1 MKIKSFAGLCLLGV
15 GLLVAASMPV
25 RLNAQVLN
33 IGDEALIEK
42 IRQSDKSYKVVYI
55 FCNYC
60 EVSQVR
66 YPAVVKAARDAK
78 DADVFFI
85 CAQDSLEVAQYAD
98 TCQVKSAMY
107 LINQNRKRKMVS
119 FYNPIKAACKYLKKG
134 LGVNSDRM
142 GASDFCVL
150 DRDNKVIAQTN
161 WEMKND
167 EYFKLLERSLK
178 GTN

>member
-1 MKIKSFAGLCLLGV
+1 M
-15 GLLVAASMPV
+15 AASMPV
-25 RLNAQVLN
+25 RLSAQVLN

-60 EVSQVR
+60 EASQVR
-66 YPAVVKAARDAK
+66 YPQVVKAARSVK

-98 TCQVKSAMY
+98 TCRVKSAMY

-178 GTN
+178 GIN